1 MLGENKEEQAWVD
14 LLLTKEAFSP
24 FSISVDGMMG
34 KDLLVVLA
42 TLIQIMATKIDEH
55 IPHVTVWFNG
65 WIVIEF
71 ARLYSRLLRG
81 S

>member
-1 MLGENKEEQAWVD
+1 
-14 LLLTKEAFSP
+14 
-24 FSISVDGMMG
+24 MMG